1 MRKILAGRVYRHFKG
16 KDYKVLVV
24 AQHTETGEQ
33 CVVYQALYD
42 DFAYYVRP
50 YAMFASE
57 VDREKYPEVEQQ
69 YRFELTEEDYDR
81 LYFKRS
87 FRLGGGRCV
96 GPAGAGKNTLKSEV
110 QPGT

>member
-42 DFAYYVRP
+42 DLLI
-50 YAMFASE
+50 MCG
-57 VDREKYPEVEQQ
+57 
-69 YRFELTEEDYDR
+69 LT
-81 LYFKRS
+81 
-87 FRLGGGRCV
+87 RCLLPRWIV
-96 GPAGAGKNTLKSEV
+96 KSIPRWSSNTVLS
-110 QPGT
+110 

>member
-1 MRKILAGRVYRHFKG
+1 MKGWNVSFKNSCENEFLILIEVIVMRKILAGRVYRHFKG

-57 VDREKYPEVEQQ
+57 VDRDKYPEVEQQ
-69 YRFELTEEDYDR
+69 YRFELTEEEYD
-81 LYFKRS
+81 
-87 FRLGGGRCV
+87 
-96 GPAGAGKNTLKSEV
+96 
-110 QPGT
+110 

>member
-42 DFAYYVRP
+42 DFAYYVCG
-50 YAMFASE
+50 
-57 VDREKYPEVEQQ
+57 
-69 YRFELTEEDYDR
+69 LT
-81 LYFKRS
+81 
-87 FRLGGGRCV
+87 RCLLPRWIV
-96 GPAGAGKNTLKSEV
+96 KSIPRWSSNTVLS
-110 QPGT
+110 

>member
-1 MRKILAGRVYRHFKG
+1 MNDVIVMRKILAGRVYRHFKG

-69 YRFELTEEDYDR
+69 YRFELTEEEYD
-81 LYFKRS
+81 
-87 FRLGGGRCV
+87 
-96 GPAGAGKNTLKSEV
+96 
-110 QPGT
+110 

>member
-50 YAMFASE
+50 YAMFDSE
-57 VDREKYPEVEQQ
+57 VDRDKYPEVEQQ
-69 YRFELTEEDYDR
+69 YRFELTEEEYD
-81 LYFKRS
+81 
-87 FRLGGGRCV
+87 
-96 GPAGAGKNTLKSEV
+96 
-110 QPGT
+110 

>member
-24 AQHTETGEQ
+24 AQHTEIGEQ

-69 YRFELTEEDYDR
+69 YRFELTEEEYD
-81 LYFKRS
+81 
-87 FRLGGGRCV
+87 
-96 GPAGAGKNTLKSEV
+96 
-110 QPGT
+110 